1 MMKSWDLTGKTAL
14 VCGASEGMGRASA
27 EMMAERGAKI
37 IALSRTEE
45 KLQQMVQGLA
55 GKDHQYFAVDL
66 SDMNAVK
73 EKLLPFLQKQE
84 IHILINNAG
93 GPKGGPLHEAKVEEF
108 LAPMQAHIFAAH
120 LITQTILPAMKKAAY
135 GRIVNIISTSVKT
148 PIPNL
153 GVSNTVRGAM
163 ANWSKTMAGE
173 LAPFGIT
180 VNNLLPGFIKTGRF
194 DAIVQT
200 SSKSQN
206 ISPEQAAE
214 QMRNYIP
221 MKRIGE
227 PAEVAEVISFLVSPA
242 ASYVTGTNITVDGGR
257 TPTL

>member
-1 MMKSWDLTGKTAL
+1 MLKSWDLTGKTAL

-45 KLQQMVQGLA
+45 NLKKMVQGLA
-55 GKDHQYFAVDL
+55 GNGHQYFAIDL

-84 IHILINNAG
+84 IHILINNTG
-93 GPKGGPLHEAKVEEF
+93 GPKGGLLHEAKVEEF
-108 LAPMQAHIFAAH
+108 LAPMQAHIFASH
-120 LITQTILPAMKKAAY
+120 MITQAVLSSMKKSNY
-135 GRIVNIISTSVKT
+135 GRIVNIISTSVKV

-180 VNNLLPGFIKTGRF
+180 MNNLLPGFIKTGRF

-206 ISPEQAAE
+206 ISEEQAAE

-227 PAEVAEVISFLVSPA
+227 PSEVAEVISFLVSPA
-242 ASYVTGTNITVDGGR
+242 ASYITGTNITVDGGR
-257 TPTL
+257 TQTL

>member
-1 MMKSWDLTGKTAL
+1 MKSWDLTGRTAL
-14 VCGASEGMGRASA
+14 VCGASEGMGRATA
-27 EMMAERGAKI
+27 VMMAERGAQI

-45 KLQQMVQGLA
+45 KLKQMVQGLS
-55 GKDHQYFAVDL
+55 GSGHQYFAIDL
-66 SDMNAVK
+66 TDKDAITN
-73 EKLLPFLQKQE
+73 KLLPFLAKQE
-84 IHILINNAG
+84 IHILINNSG
-93 GPKGGPLHEAKVEEF
+93 GPKGGPLHEARVEEF
-108 LAPMQAHIFAAH
+108 YAPMQAHIFAAH
-120 LITQTILPAMKKAAY
+120 VITQTVLPGMKKANY

-173 LAPFGIT
+173 LAPFGVT

-194 DAIVQT
+194 DAIVQGT
-200 SSKSQN
+200 SKSQN
-206 ISPEQAAE
+206 ISEDAAVEQY
-214 QMRNYIP
+214 RNYIP

-227 PAEVAEVISFLVSPA
+227 PQEVAEVISFLVSSA

>member
-1 MMKSWDLTGKTAL
+1 MKSWDLTGKTAL

-45 KLQQMVQGLA
+45 KLQQMMPGLA

-93 GPKGGPLHEAKVEEF
+93 GPKGGLLHEAKVEEF
-108 LAPMQAHIFAAH
+108 LAPMQAHLFASH
-120 LITQTILPAMKKAAY
+120 LITQAVLPGMKQAKY
-135 GRIVNIISTSVKT
+135 GRIVNIISTSVKI

-163 ANWSKTMAGE
+163 ANWSKTLAGE
-173 LAPFGIT
+173 LAIFGIT
-180 VNNLLPGFIKTGRF
+180 VNNLLPGFIRTGRY
-194 DAIVQT
+194 DAIVQM
-200 SSKSQN
+200 SSKNQN
-206 ISPEQAAE
+206 ISADAAE
-214 QMRNYIP
+214 EQMKNYIP
-221 MKRIGE
+221 MKRIGD
-227 PAEVAEVISFLVSPA
+227 PQEVAEVISFLVSPA
-242 ASYVTGTNITVDGGR
+242 ASYVTGINVPVDGGR
-257 TPTL
+257 TQSL